1 MTDPGED
8 AANEWYTSAGK
19 GMGDVLT
26 MASEMEAYT
35 MTDRATY
42 LAMKDDLDLVIVVEG
57 AEDLFNQYGVIAV
70 DASVSDGINTE
81 GGQAFVDW
89 IRTGNQEL
97 IKGYGVEEYG
107 EPLFVPNAQIVP
119 FGMHTEVKER
129 TLCPFFP
136 NVEDRMQHLL
146 NGFRE
151 AFVLLSNL
159 DKEIFDIIFLSFRV
173 SLTATVLGALFCI
186 PTGIALGITP
196 FRGKR
201 IFGRILF
208 TLMSTPSVIV
218 GLLVLLFISRN
229 GPLGFLGILYTPTAM
244 ILAQTLL
251 VAPLLLG
258 LSFSLARQQGRVIDR
273 VGKTLGAS
281 FGRRVILVMRELK
294 AESLAHAMTGFSRAI
309 SEVGAVMIVGG
320 NIKYHTRVM
329 TTAITRLNSMGEY
342 PTAIAL
348 GIVLFIISLLINSL
362 LYRFQEGPSYEDR
375 M

>member
-1 MTDPGED
+1 
-8 AANEWYTSAGK
+8 
-19 GMGDVLT
+19 
-26 MASEMEAYT
+26 
-35 MTDRATY
+35 
-42 LAMKDDLDLVIVVEG
+42 
-57 AEDLFNQYGVIAV
+57 
-70 DASVSDGINTE
+70 
-81 GGQAFVDW
+81 
-89 IRTGNQEL
+89 
-97 IKGYGVEEYG
+97 
-107 EPLFVPNAQIVP
+107 
-119 FGMHTEVKER
+119 
-129 TLCPFFP
+129 
-136 NVEDRMQHLL
+136 MQHLL

-281 FGRRVILVMRELK
+281 FGRRVILVIRELK